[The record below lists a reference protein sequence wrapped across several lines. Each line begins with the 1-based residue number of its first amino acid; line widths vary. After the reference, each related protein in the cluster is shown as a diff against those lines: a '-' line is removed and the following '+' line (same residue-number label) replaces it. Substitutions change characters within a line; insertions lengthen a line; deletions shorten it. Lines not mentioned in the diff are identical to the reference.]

1 MPHDGS
7 LIIDMIGPAA
17 LEAEFLH
24 VGPAKR
30 MLIVGL
36 GVNRSG
42 ERQAACT
49 LRASH
54 VATMSV
60 VRGKLPRAAV
70 MQKGGPGFALDSAVL
85 ASGRAFKPPSS
96 AHDAEPG
103 TTKPQASAA
112 QARPRV
118 DSGPGI
124 KFSRAQLSSSVGD
137 S

>member
-1 MPHDGS
+1 
-7 LIIDMIGPAA
+7 MIGPAA
-17 LEAEFLH
+17 LEAEPLH
-24 VGPAKR
+24 VGPTKKR
-30 MLIVGL
+30 LIVGL
-36 GVNRSG
+36 GVNGSG

-103 TTKPQASAA
+103 TTKPQAFAA

-118 DSGPGI
+118 DSGPAI
-124 KFSRAQLSSSVGD
+124 KFSRTQLSSSVGD